1 MKNIIKEIITN
12 PAIIGLSGILAI
24 VAIHNK
30 SLDYE
35 LAKKDEIA
43 TQKQE
48 EFKKEVTESK
58 IAIIREEIIIREK
71 LVNLYTS
78 MGELQE
84 AEGQK
89 NKIEELVQHLQLLE
103 KALPVKVDVP
113 AIGVPTSPPTSN

>member
-12 PAIIGLSGILAI
+12 PAIIGLSGIIAI
-24 VAIHNK
+24 VVIHHK

-48 EFKKEVTESK
+48 EFKKEATESK
-58 IAIIREEIIIREK
+58 IAIIREEINIRER

-78 MGELQE
+78 TGELQE

-89 NKIEELVQHLQLLE
+89 NKIEELVQRLQILE
-103 KALPVKVDVP
+103 KDLPVKVDIP
-113 AIGVPTSPPTSN
+113 AIGVPTPPPTSN